1 MKKSKYISPVIRA
14 FNQIDLVLNTSGATI
29 ASLNVAGI
37 ADMVLIAQL
46 VEPIIEAYDKYLRT
60 MEQ

>member
-1 MKKSKYISPVIRA
+1 MKKSKYISPVVRA
-14 FNQIDLVLNTSGATI
+14 FNQIDLVLNASGATI

-37 ADMVLIAQL
+37 ADMALISQL

-60 MEQ
+60 IEQ